1 MPQDVNAKSR
11 FSQLEMQREP
21 FLRRARECSELTI
34 PTLIPPEGH
43 STSTNYPTPFQSIGA
58 RAINN
63 LAAKML
69 MALFPPNSPF
79 FRLVVDDFDL
89 QLLQGEGQRGQ
100 VEEALSRIERTILAE
115 IEVLNLR
122 VPCYEALKLLLVSG
136 NVLVHIPPNEG
147 GMRVFPLDRYVVQ
160 RDAMGNVLEIITK
173 ETISPVMLDQETRAL
188 VGDAEEGP
196 GSTEKEVDLYTYIYL
211 DEDQQWLV
219 RQEVAGVVI
228 PTSMGM
234 YPVGKLPWLALRFD
248 RIEGES
254 FGRGLV
260 EQYLGDLKSLEGL
273 TRAVVE
279 GSAAASKVLF
289 MVRPNST
296 TKPRLIAKTGNGGI
310 IQGDI
315 NDVGVLQLNKFN
327 DFRVALEMSKSIT
340 ERLSYAFLLNSAVQ
354 RNAERVTA
362 YEINLLASELE
373 QSLGGVYSLL
383 SQEFQLP
390 LVRILLQRTE
400 ESGKMPALPEGIVR
414 PQIVTGVEA
423 LARSQD
429 LNKLAQLLQ
438 MLQPLGPE
446 AVLREINVDDYIDR
460 LAASLGVDT
469 QGLIKSPE
477 QKQAE
482 QQQQMQM
489 QQQQQ
494 MTQLMSKAGPELVKQ
509 FGPKLYEQFTGD
521 TIEAKN

>member
-1 MPQDVNAKSR
+1 MPEEVNASSR
-11 FSQLEMQREP
+11 YSQLEIQRDP

-34 PTLIPPEGH
+34 PTLIPPDGH
-43 STSTNYPTPFQSIGA
+43 SGSTDYPTPFQSIGA
-58 RAINN
+58 RAVNN

-69 MALFPPNSPF
+69 MALLPPNSPF

-89 QLLQGEGQRGQ
+89 AMLQGEGQRGQ
-100 VEEALSRIERTILAE
+100 VEEALARIERTIISE
-115 IEVLNLR
+115 IEILNLR

-136 NVLVHIPPNEG
+136 NVLVHIPPEG

-173 ETISPVMLDQETRAL
+173 ETIAPVMLDPETRAL
-188 VGDAEEGP
+188 IGDSQDGP
-196 GSTEKEVDLYTYIYL
+196 GSPDQEVDLYTYIYL
-211 DEDQQWLV
+211 DDEQQYLV
-219 RQEVAGVVI
+219 RQEVGGVVI
-228 PTSMGM
+228 PNSMGM
-234 YPVGKLPWLALRFD
+234 YPANKLPFLALRFD

-327 DFRVALEMSKSIT
+327 DFRVALEMSRSIT

-383 SQEFQLP
+383 SSEFQLP
-390 LVRILLQRTE
+390 LVGILLQRTE
-400 ESGKMPALPEGIVR
+400 EQGKMPALPEGIVR

-429 LNKLAQLLQ
+429 LNKLSQMLQ

-446 AVLREINVDDYIDR
+446 AVLRELNIDDYIDR
-460 LAASLGVDT
+460 LAASLGIDT
-469 QGLIKSPE
+469 QGLIKTPE

-494 MTQLMSKAGPELVKQ
+494 MADFMSKAGPELIKQ
-509 FGPKLYEQFTGD
+509 FGPQFMEQFTGV
-521 TIEAKN
+521 TPPPTQN